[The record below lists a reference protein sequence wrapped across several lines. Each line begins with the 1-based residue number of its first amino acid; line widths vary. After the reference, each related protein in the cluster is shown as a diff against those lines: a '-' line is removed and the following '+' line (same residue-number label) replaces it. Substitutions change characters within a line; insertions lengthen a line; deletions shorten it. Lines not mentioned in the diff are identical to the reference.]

1 MYHKKDTNAVGMPH
15 PYNTRFQ
22 AKLHAQAE
30 QKAAEQ
36 LQARKNSIRNYKAF
50 VVSLLTP
57 QDKEYRTTVLIPRQ
71 MEYMVDI
78 LKKAVDE
85 NNTTK
90 KMVIVTRLYQFLEH
104 NYGPLQENEELRNAI
119 REKANDFIA
128 MSHRYDTL
136 KCACSGLHMD
146 EPMRQAVLVADTLRE
161 SCERVL
167 FVLDNL

>member
-1 MYHKKDTNAVGMPH
+1 MSH

-22 AKLHAQAE
+22 AKIREKAVE
-30 QKAAEQ
+30 KAAQE

-50 VVSLLTP
+50 MVSLLTP

-78 LKKAVDE
+78 LKKAADE
-85 NNTTK
+85 NDTTK

-104 NYGPLQENEELRNAI
+104 NYGPLAENAELRRAI
-119 REKANDFIA
+119 REKANDFIG
-128 MSHRYDTL
+128 MSQRYNTM
-136 KCACSGLHMD
+136 KCTCGGLHMD
-146 EPMRQAVLVADTLRE
+146 EPMREAVVVADTLRT

-167 FVLDNL
+167 FILDNL